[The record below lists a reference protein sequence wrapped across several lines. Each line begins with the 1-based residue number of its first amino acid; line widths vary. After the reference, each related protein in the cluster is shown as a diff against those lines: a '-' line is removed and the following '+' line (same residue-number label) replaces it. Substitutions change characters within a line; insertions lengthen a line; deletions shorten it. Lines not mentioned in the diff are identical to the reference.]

1 MVKNKIV
8 LLDPYSNALWGG
20 GEVTEELISLRCGSP
35 LPRFCICITE
45 FDQASSTNIRN
56 LNEDGDGARDKL
68 YFYPSLTTTMFWDGG
83 RLRHR
88 IREDICKCT
97 IHELCELYLYY
108 VLLCWGCPQKVQV
121 KIFRPTLPLRI

>member
-68 YFYPSLTTTMFWDGG
+68 YFYPSLTTTMF
-83 RLRHR
+83 
-88 IREDICKCT
+88 
-97 IHELCELYLYY
+97 
-108 VLLCWGCPQKVQV
+108 
-121 KIFRPTLPLRI
+121 